1 MSNWFMSWLLH
12 SPFHRLIS
20 GSILLITYNGRRS
33 GKEFTAPLN
42 YVRDGNTLWVTS
54 VRSRR
59 WWRNFREEWP
69 IQVLLQRVEIEGIG
83 LAISEPEQL
92 SQAFIEFFRLAPAN
106 ARFFKVNLEDGG
118 TPIQEDLDR
127 IVAERVLVRIQ
138 I

>member
-1 MSNWFMSWLLH
+1 MSNWFISWLMR
-12 SPFHRLIS
+12 SPFHGLIS

-33 GKEFTAPLN
+33 GKKFSAPLN

-69 IQVLLQRVEIEGIG
+69 IQVLLQKVEIEGNG
-83 LAISEPEQL
+83 LAITEPEQL
-92 SQAFIEFFRLAPAN
+92 SQAFSEFFRLAPAN

>member
-1 MSNWFMSWLLH
+1 MSNWFISWLMR
-12 SPFHRLIS
+12 SPFHGLIS

-33 GKEFTAPLN
+33 GKEFSAPLN
-42 YVRDGNTLWVTS
+42 YVRDGKILLVTS
-54 VRSRR
+54 ERQRS
-59 WWRNFREEWP
+59 WWRNFQEEWP
-69 IQVLLQRVEIEGIG
+69 IQVLLQKVEIEGNG
-83 LAISEPEQL
+83 LAITEPEQL
-92 SQAFIEFFRLAPAN
+92 SQAFSEFFRLAPAN

>member
-33 GKEFTAPLN
+33 EKQYSAPLN
-42 YVRDGNTLWVTS
+42 YVRDGNILWVTS
-54 VRSRR
+54 VRDRT
-59 WWRNFREEWP
+59 WWRNFREEGP
-69 IQVLLQRVEIEGIG
+69 IHVLLQKVEIEGNG
-83 LAISEPEQL
+83 LAITEPEQL
-92 SQAFIEFFRLAPAN
+92 GQAFSEFFRLAPAN
-106 ARFFKVNLEDGG
+106 ARFFKVDLEDDG